1 MTDKPRDPLTRER
14 VLEGAVALADEIG
27 VDALTMR
34 KLAAALGV
42 KPMTIYHHVDGKEE
56 IIDGMVD
63 LVFSEIDLPPTDHDW
78 KSAIRERCL
87 SARQALT
94 RHRWAA
100 PLMESR
106 TSPGPATMNHHDA
119 VIGCLRRGGL
129 SLQLTAHAYA
139 TIDAFL
145 YGFALQET
153 SLPFEGGTPAVQLDE
168 LAAGIVAAFPE
179 GAYPSF
185 LEFTV
190 DHVLKP
196 GYSFGASFEFGLDL
210 ILDGLERASVEGQV
224 G

>member
-1 MTDKPRDPLTRER
+1 MGDEQREPLTRER

-34 KLAAALGV
+34 KLAAALDV
-42 KPMTIYHHVDGKEE
+42 KPMTIYHHVDGKEQ

-63 LVFSEIDLPPTDHDW
+63 IVFSEIALPPTDRDW
-78 KSAIRERCL
+78 QSAIRERCI
-87 SARQALT
+87 SARHVLS
-94 RHRWAA
+94 RHKWAA

-106 TSPGPATMNHHDA
+106 TSPGPSTMTHHDA

-129 SLQLTAHAYA
+129 SLQMTAHAYA
-139 TIDAFL
+139 IIDSFL
-145 YGFALQET
+145 YGFALQEAN
-153 SLPFEGGTPAVQLDE
+153 LPFEGDTPAVQLDE
-168 LAAGIVAAFPE
+168 LAAGMIAAFPE

-190 DHVLKP
+190 DHVLTP

-210 ILDGLERASVEGQV
+210 ILDGIERTAGS
-224 G
+224 